1 GLAGEVVHGGGGIV
15 DVPLCFGLG
24 QRPFGGGGDVIEGGL
39 TGVGESGGR
48 AQRVRRRP
56 DHASAGGGRSAQLC
70 GLLEDDDTIVGVG
83 GAGGGRESG
92 RARTDDGDVDVGGQ
106 PVGVGGDHSVLL
118 GMSMRVLPSRWLRSD
133 RVGKAASSSVMSKR
147 CVIRVLI
154 CWVRRW

>member
-1 GLAGEVVHGGGGIV
+1 
-15 DVPLCFGLG
+15 

-83 GAGGGRESG
+83 GAGGGREPG
-92 RARTDDGDVDVGGQ
+92 RARTDDGDVDISGQ
-106 PVGVGGDHSVLL
+106 PVEVGGDHAVLL
-118 GMSMRVLPSRWLRSD
+118 LGISMRILPTRWLRSD
-133 RVGKAASSSVMSKR
+133 RVAKAAPSSVMSKR
-147 CVIRVLI
+147 CVIRLRTCSV
-154 CWVRRW
+154 WRSMRSSASGMSP